1 MAEYPD
7 PDDFYGAPNKSR
19 FTVWD
24 KLRMLQEWAPVLVY
38 VQDLLSTSDVHEKS
52 LIVANCC
59 EWLASKT
66 EGTAVDDELV
76 SHITAVLKSQQ
87 GEALLRWIV
96 AKIEEQTS
104 DAD

>member
-1 MAEYPD
+1 MAED
-7 PDDFYGAPNKSR
+7 PDLADFYGTPNAR

-24 KLRMLQEWAPVLVY
+24 KLRMLQEWAPVLIY
-38 VQDLLSTSDVHEKS
+38 VQDFLSTSDVHEKS

-76 SHITAVLKSQQ
+76 DHITAVLKSPE
-87 GEALLRWIV
+87 GETLLRWIV
-96 AKIEEQTS
+96 AKIEEQSS
-104 DAD
+104 DTE

>member
-1 MAEYPD
+1 MAED
-7 PDDFYGAPNKSR
+7 PDFADFYGAPKAK

-38 VQDLLSTSDVHEKS
+38 AQDFISTDDVHEKT

-66 EGTAVDDELV
+66 TGTTLDDELV
-76 SHITAVLKSQQ
+76 SHITAVLKSPE

-96 AKIEEQTS
+96 AKVEEQAGN
-104 DAD
+104 DG